1 MIKVLVVDDSA
12 FARLSIARQL
22 AADGGIEIVGYA
34 NDGLEAIEKVK
45 ELKPN
50 VVTLDVEMPKMDGLE
65 ALSRI
70 MADSPT
76 PVIMLSSL
84 TDKGTDITVRA
95 LELGATDYF
104 LKAPKATTS
113 DFFGLDDTLIAKVK
127 LAAAVGN
134 ARHRTTPLLKHL
146 TVSTVRK
153 TVPEQTN
160 IKPSK
165 VVVIGS
171 STGGPGALYQVI
183 PRLPGDLPAALL
195 VVQHMPPMFTKSLAN
210 RLNELSNIRVKEAES
225 GDHIETGLALLA
237 PGNFHMEVKMGDR
250 IAMNQKPPI
259 WGVRPSVDVTML
271 SASLIY
277 GAATMGVI
285 LTGMGCDGTNGSASV
300 KAGGG
305 KILAQ
310 DEATCVVY
318 GMPRSVVESG
328 NADKVVPLQ
337 EMAAEI
343 VKYVGAR

>member
-1 MIKVLVVDDSA
+1 MN
-12 FARLSIARQL
+12 RLS
-22 AADGGIEIVGYA
+22 
-34 NDGLEAIEKVK
+34 
-45 ELKPN
+45 
-50 VVTLDVEMPKMDGLE
+50 TLLRP
-65 ALSRI
+65 
-70 MADSPT
+70 
-76 PVIMLSSL
+76 
-84 TDKGTDITVRA
+84 
-95 LELGATDYF
+95 
-104 LKAPKATTS
+104 AP
-113 DFFGLDDTLIAKVK
+113 
-127 LAAAVGN
+127 
-134 ARHRTTPLLKHL
+134 
-146 TVSTVRK
+146 
-153 TVPEQTN
+153 Q
-160 IKPSK
+160 
-165 VVVIGS
+165 
-171 STGGPGALYQVI
+171 I

-277 GAATMGVI
+277 GAATVGVI